1 MGKLNKSF
9 YKNMSFDAY
18 VRIDLQ
24 DAFDDLR
31 TFEKIDFIKYNLD
44 VLDDDYLFEYLRD
57 KGYDISN
64 EDE

>member
-1 MGKLNKSF
+1 
-9 YKNMSFDAY
+9 MSYDVY

-31 TFEKIDFIKYNLD
+31 TSEKIDFIKYNLD